1 MGFFT
6 ILMEN
11 GMDWEK
17 SRDIFY
23 NLNDI
28 QIAWLNAVSK
38 RKNKGIER
46 SNPTFGNVKEE
57 KKTFNMRGG

>member
-17 SRDIFY
+17 SKEIFY

-28 QIAWLNAVSK
+28 QIAWLNTVLK
-38 RKNKGIER
+38 RKNKDIER
-46 SNPTFGNVKEE
+46 NNSSFGNVKEE
-57 KKTFNMRGG
+57 KKTFNMRG

>member
-17 SRDIFY
+17 SKEIFY

-28 QIAWLNAVSK
+28 QIAWLNTALK
-38 RKNKGIER
+38 RKNKDIER
-46 SNPTFGNVKEE
+46 NNSSFGNVKEE
-57 KKTFNMRGG
+57 KKTFNMRG